1 MNINGR
7 TRVIPLLAYPSTH
20 LRTPSVFNSLCENQN
35 RNAVVVPWQVP
46 PEKLATLWEGLR
58 QSESLAGVIVTI
70 PHKEAVARL
79 CNSLTGAAS
88 LIGVANVARRLP
100 DGRFAGA
107 MFDGAGFLCGLRSQG
122 HDVKGCSVLLLG
134 AGGAGTGIAYAMAEA
149 GVAKLGIANR
159 TRNKAESLSDLLRS
173 AFPNVAIEAVTA
185 NAAGYDVVI
194 NATPLGMKDKD
205 PLPLDPN
212 TLGAH
217 TLVADVIME
226 PDVTP
231 LLKAA
236 QHRGCTI
243 HKGVYMV
250 TEQVDMLAE
259 FLLD

>member
-1 MNINGR
+1 MDINGR
-7 TRVIPLLAYPSTH
+7 TRVIPLLSYPATH
-20 LRTPSVFNSLCENQN
+20 LRTPSVFNPLCENQN
-35 RNAVVVPWQVP
+35 RNAVLVPWQVP

-79 CNSLTGAAS
+79 CDSLTGAAS

-100 DGRFAGA
+100 DGRFVGA
-107 MFDGAGFLCGLRSQG
+107 MFDGAGFLRGLSSQE
-122 HDVKGCSVLLLG
+122 HDVKERSVLLLG

-159 TRNKAESLSDLLRS
+159 TRDKAEKLSDLLRG
-173 AFPNVAIEAVTA
+173 AFPGVAIEAAEA
-185 NAAGYDVVI
+185 NAAGYDMVI

-212 TLGAH
+212 TLGTNA
-217 TLVADVIME
+217 LVAEVIMQ
-226 PDVTP
+226 PDITP

-236 QHRGCTI
+236 EHRGCTI
-243 HKGVYMV
+243 HKGVHMV
-250 TEQVDMLAE
+250 TEQVEMLAE